1 MCAVGERMG
10 VPGGGTALH
19 EVIVAASSL
28 LDPSAL
34 ARVAVGEVRRVLG
47 VEGASVAFWDEE
59 ERLLVPLAID
69 DPHVPEPKPVFRSG
83 QGLIGEAFRRNAAVV
98 VSDYATE
105 LDHPA
110 AWAEVVSGLG
120 VPLHA
125 EGRLVGAISGQ
136 EYHPREFTAKDVELI
151 ELIAA
156 QVGPALG
163 TMRTLAR
170 AQRQMAEAMALA
182 TLLRR
187 GAEAE
192 HEDEVFELVSTTA
205 ICLLGADLAGLV
217 LHTAHKG
224 SAWCGVAGNRTDE
237 WRNRYYGREHPA
249 SATIFGGQTRIVR
262 GSNGGAF
269 DPEEF
274 PFFGAE
280 GICLGVSM
288 PLNRGTGTAS
298 RGALCLGW
306 RLDVEL
312 TPAHL
317 ELCEALAAFSGSMV
331 MATATRAERDVVVAN
346 APVLLMA
353 LDADGTIMMCDG
365 AAAAALGLGA
375 DEVGH
380 SLAELLPDEP
390 ALLRAVEAASPEDGP
405 AKFEI
410 AVRDRVLDIVVEVR
424 GGGTFL
430 IGTDVTDRCAAQG
443 ELRRRATE
451 DELTGLPNKAEIVR
465 RIAVALEHEPICV
478 VVADVRNFDHV
489 NEVVG
494 YEAADDLLR
503 LLGSRLAAD
512 IDDAIV
518 VGRVGGDEFAVA
530 TGAQG
535 LKQLGRRV
543 RESLEAFMAGGA
555 ASTLSVDVRCGLASS
570 AAGGDAQMLLRQAD
584 SALQI
589 ARRGAEAMVEWDA
602 EVAAQHRPQMA
613 VAQQLRRA
621 LEERTI
627 TLVYQPVVDLR
638 TGAVRRVEALARW
651 PKALEPVV
659 APDVFVPLAE
669 RLGRIVQLT
678 THVLDLALAEA
689 AAGLDVPVSVN
700 ISPHDVVNGDLPRLV
715 LERLDA
721 YNVDPSLLM
730 LELTE
735 HAALEARTDVLRTI
749 ADAGVAISVDDFGR
763 GWSSLETLKKLPA
776 QDLKLDRSYVERV
789 SHDRTDAALVRAA
802 VEVGHA
808 LGMEVV
814 AEGIE
819 DQVVL
824 EAVRGLGCDLAQG
837 YHLARP
843 MDADALRGW
852 LIEHR
857 DGSGWASGQGAS
869 SRSGLDSGES

>member
-1 MCAVGERMG
+1 MCGVGERTG
-10 VPGGGTALH
+10 VAGEDGALH

-34 ARVAVGEVRRVLG
+34 ARVAVAEVRRVLG

-98 VSDYATE
+98 VSDYAAE
-105 LDHPA
+105 LEHPA
-110 AWAEVVSGLG
+110 AWAKVVSGLG

-136 EYHPREFTAKDVELI
+136 EYQPREFTAKDVELI

-187 GAEAE
+187 GAEADNE
-192 HEDEVFELVSTTA
+192 EEIFELVSTTA

-217 LHTAHKG
+217 LHTVHKG
-224 SAWCGVAGNRTDE
+224 SAWCGVVGNRTEE
-237 WRNRYYGREHPA
+237 WRGRYYGAEHPA
-249 SATIFGGQTRIVR
+249 SATIFGGTTRIVR
-262 GSNGGAF
+262 GPNGGIY
-269 DPEEF
+269 DPKEF
-274 PFFGAE
+274 PFFAAE
-280 GICLGVSM
+280 EICLGVSM
-288 PLNRGTGTAS
+288 PLNRGAGNAS

-312 TPAHL
+312 TPAHID
-317 ELCEALAAFSGSMV
+317 LCEALAAFSGSMV
-331 MATATRAERDVVVAN
+331 MAAATRAERDVVVAN

-353 LDADGTIMMCDG
+353 LDGEGIVTMCDG

-375 DEVGH
+375 EQVGR

-390 ALLRAVEAASPEDGP
+390 ALLEAVGAASPEQGP
-405 AKFEI
+405 AQFEV
-410 AVRDRVLDIVVEVR
+410 AVRDRVLDVVVEVR

-465 RIAVALEHEPICV
+465 RMAEVLAHEPICV
-478 VVADVRNFDHV
+478 AVADVRNFDHV
-489 NEVVG
+489 NEAVG

-503 LLGSRLAAD
+503 LLGSRLAQD
-512 IDDAIV
+512 IGDAIV

-530 TGAQG
+530 TGAQS
-535 LKQLGRRV
+535 LQQLGKRV

-570 AAGGDAQMLLRQAD
+570 AAGGDAQTLLRQAD

-589 ARRGAEAMVEWDA
+589 ARRGTEAMVEWNA
-602 EVAAQHRPQMA
+602 EIAAAHRPQMA

-621 LEERTI
+621 LEERSF
-627 TLVYQPVVDLR
+627 TLVYQPVIDLR

-651 PKALEPVV
+651 PKALEPIVT
-659 APDVFVPLAE
+659 PDVFVPLAE

-678 THVLDLALAEA
+678 THVLDLALAEV

-715 LERLDA
+715 LERLGA
-721 YNVDPSLLM
+721 YNLAPSVLM

-735 HAALEARTDVLRTI
+735 HAALEAKTDVLRTL

-763 GWSSLETLKKLPA
+763 GWSSLETLKLLPA
-776 QDLKLDRSYVERV
+776 RDLKLDRSYVERV
-789 SHDRTDAALVRAA
+789 SQDHTDAALVRAA

-808 LGMEVV
+808 LAMEVV

-819 DQVVL
+819 DEVVL
-824 EAVRGLGCDLAQG
+824 ESVRELGCDLAQG

-843 MDADALRGW
+843 MDADALRVW
-852 LIEHR
+852 LAEHR
-857 DGSGWASGQGAS
+857 AGSG
-869 SRSGLDSGES
+869 SRAGSRAVDS

>member
-1 MCAVGERMG
+1 MCTVGERTG
-10 VPGGGTALH
+10 VTGGDSALH
-19 EVIVAASSL
+19 EVVVAASSL

-34 ARVAVGEVRRVLG
+34 ARVAVAEVRRVLG

-69 DPHVPEPKPVFRSG
+69 DPHVPEPTPVFRSG
-83 QGLIGEAFRRNAAVV
+83 QGLIGEAYRRNAAVV
-98 VSDYATE
+98 VSDYGSE
-105 LDHPA
+105 LEHPA

-120 VPLHA
+120 VPLYA

-136 EYHPREFTAKDVELI
+136 DYQPREFTAKDVELL

-170 AQRQMAEAMALA
+170 AQRQMAEAYALA

-192 HEDEVFELVSTTA
+192 NEEEVFNLVSTTA
-205 ICLLGADLAGLV
+205 IRLLGADLAGLV
-217 LHTAHKG
+217 LHTLHKG
-224 SAWCGVAGNRTDE
+224 SAWCGVVGNRTEE
-237 WRNRYYGREHPA
+237 WRNRYYGADHPA
-249 SATIFGGQTRIVR
+249 SATIFSGATRIVR
-262 GSNGGAF
+262 APSGSVF
-269 DPEEF
+269 ESQEF
-274 PFFGAE
+274 PFFAAE
-280 GICLGVSM
+280 DICLGVSI
-288 PLNRGTGTAS
+288 PLNHGAGTAS

-331 MATATRAERDVVVAN
+331 VAAATRAERDVVVAN

-353 LDADGTIMMCDG
+353 LNAEGIVTMCDG
-365 AAAAALGLGA
+365 AAAAAIGLGA
-375 DEVGH
+375 EQVGRAL
-380 SLAELLPDEP
+380 SEILPDEP
-390 ALLRAVEAASPEDGP
+390 ELLRAVEAACADQSA

-410 AVRDRVLDIVVEVR
+410 AVRDRILDTVIEVR
-424 GGGTFL
+424 DGGTFL
-430 IGTDVTDRCAAQG
+430 IGTDVTERCAAQH
-443 ELRRRATE
+443 ELRLRATE
-451 DELTGLPNKAEIVR
+451 DELTGLPNQAEIVR
-465 RIAVALEHEPICV
+465 RVAEALELESVCV

-489 NEVVG
+489 NEAVG
-494 YEAADDLLR
+494 YEAADELLR
-503 LLGSRLAAD
+503 LLGSRLAHD

-530 TGAQG
+530 AVGQG
-535 LKQLGRRV
+535 LRQLAQRV
-543 RESLEAFMAGGA
+543 RESLEAFMAGNA
-555 ASTLSVDVRCGLASS
+555 ASTLSVDVRCGLACSP
-570 AAGGDAQMLLRQAD
+570 AGGDAQMLLRQAD

-589 ARRGAEAMVEWDA
+589 ARRGTEAMVEWDA
-602 EVAAQHRPQMA
+602 QVAARHKPQLA

-621 LEERTI
+621 LEQRSF
-627 TLVYQPVVDLR
+627 TLVYQPVIDLK

-651 PKALEPVV
+651 PAAIKPAV

-669 RLGRIVQLT
+669 RLGRIAQLT

-700 ISPHDVVNGDLPRLV
+700 ISPHDVMNGDLPRMV
-715 LERLDA
+715 LERLAA
-721 YNVDPSLLM
+721 YSLEPSVLM

-735 HAALEARTDVLRTI
+735 HAALEAKTDVLRAI

-763 GWSSLETLKKLPA
+763 GWSSLETLKLLPA
-776 QDLKLDRSYVERV
+776 VDLKLDRSYVERV
-789 SHDRTDAALVRAA
+789 SEDHTDAALVRAA

-824 EAVRGLGCDLAQG
+824 ESVRELGCDLAQG

-843 MDADALRGW
+843 MDAQALRSW
-852 LIEHR
+852 LVQHR
-857 DGSGWASGQGAS
+857 SASDSGSGQP
-869 SRSGLDSGES
+869 

>member
-1 MCAVGERMG
+1 MG
-10 VPGGGTALH
+10 VTPGENALH
-19 EVIVAASSL
+19 EMIVAASSL

-47 VEGASVAFWDEE
+47 VDGASVAFWDEE

-69 DPHVPEPKPVFRSG
+69 DPHVPEPKPVYRAG

-98 VSDYATE
+98 VSDYAAE
-105 LDHPA
+105 LEHPPP
-110 AWAEVVSGLG
+110 WSKIVSGLG

-125 EGRLVGAISGQ
+125 DGRLVGAISGQ
-136 EYHPREFTAKDVELI
+136 NYRRSEFTSKDVEML
-151 ELIAA
+151 EVIAA

-187 GAEAE
+187 GAEADNE
-192 HEDEVFELVSTTA
+192 EEVFKLVSTTA
-205 ICLLGADLAGLV
+205 ICLLGADVAGLV
-217 LHTAHKG
+217 LHTLHKG
-224 SAWCGVAGNRTDE
+224 SAWCGVAGNRTDA
-237 WRNRYYGREHPA
+237 WRDRYYGPDHPA
-249 SATIFGGQTRIVR
+249 SATIFGGTTRIVR
-262 GSNGGAF
+262 GANGGLY
-269 DPEEF
+269 DPAEF

-280 GICLGVSM
+280 KICVGVSL
-288 PLNRGTGTAS
+288 PLNRGAGTAS

-312 TPAHL
+312 TPAHI

-331 MATATRAERDVVVAN
+331 VAAATRAERDVVVAN

-353 LDADGTIMMCDG
+353 LDHEGVVTMCDG
-365 AAAAALGLGA
+365 AAATALGLGA
-375 DEVGH
+375 DEIGRQ
-380 SLAELLPDEP
+380 LGELLPDEP
-390 ALLRAVEAASPEDGP
+390 ALLRAVESATPESGP
-405 AKFEI
+405 RTFEI
-410 AVRDRVLDIVVEVR
+410 AVRERVFDTVIEVR

-430 IGTDVTDRCAAQG
+430 IGTDVTDRCTAQS
-443 ELRRRATE
+443 ELFRRATE

-465 RIAVALEHEPICV
+465 RIAAALEDEPISV

-489 NEVVG
+489 NEAVG

-503 LLGSRLAAD
+503 LLGSRLAND

-530 TGAQG
+530 ARTQS
-535 LKQLGRRV
+535 LRQLGQRV
-543 RESLEAFMAGGA
+543 RESLEAFMSGGA

-570 AAGGDAQMLLRQAD
+570 SAGGDAQMLLRQAD

-589 ARRGAEAMVEWDA
+589 ARRGSEAMVEWDA
-602 EVAAQHRPQMA
+602 DVAAQHRPQMA

-621 LEERTI
+621 LEDRTF
-627 TLVYQPVVDLR
+627 TLVYQPVIDLR

-651 PKALEPVV
+651 PKAIEPVV
-659 APDVFVPLAE
+659 TPDVFVPLAE

-678 THVLDLALAEA
+678 THVLDLALAEI

-700 ISPHDVVNGDLPRLV
+700 ISPHDVINGDLPQLV

-721 YNVDPSLLM
+721 YNLDPGVLM

-735 HAALEARTDVLRTI
+735 HAALEAKTDVLRTI

-763 GWSSLETLKKLPA
+763 GWSSLETLKLLPA
-776 QDLKLDRSYVERV
+776 RDLKLDRSYVERV
-789 SHDRTDAALVRAA
+789 SEDHTDAALVRAA

-843 MDADALRGW
+843 MDAGALRGW
-852 LIEHR
+852 LARHR
-857 DGSGWASGQGAS
+857 AQAG
-869 SRSGLDSGES
+869 RS

>member
-1 MCAVGERMG
+1 M
-10 VPGGGTALH
+10 
-19 EVIVAASSL
+19 AASSL

-34 ARVAVGEVRRVLG
+34 ARVVVAEVRRVLG
-47 VEGASVAFWDEE
+47 VDGASVAFWDEE

-69 DPHVPEPKPVFRSG
+69 DPHVLEPDPVFRSG

-98 VSDYATE
+98 VADYATE
-105 LDHPA
+105 LEHPA
-110 AWAEVVSGLG
+110 AWAEVVSGIG

-136 EYHPREFTAKDVELI
+136 QYHRREFTANDVELI

-192 HEDEVFELVSTTA
+192 NEDEVFKLVSTTA

-217 LHTAHKG
+217 LHTVHKG

-237 WRNRYYGREHPA
+237 WRNRYYGLEHPA
-249 SATIFGGQTRIVR
+249 SATIFGGATRIVR
-262 GSNGGAF
+262 GPNGGAL

-280 GICLGVSM
+280 GVCLGLAI

-312 TPAHL
+312 PPAHL

-331 MATATRAERDVVVAN
+331 MATATRAERDAVVAN

-353 LDADGTIMMCDG
+353 LDAEGTITMCDG
-365 AAAAALGLGA
+365 AAAAALGVGA
-375 DEVGH
+375 EQIGR

-390 ALLRAVEAASPEDGP
+390 ELLHAVESAGPENGS
-405 AKFEI
+405 AHFEI
-410 AVRDRVLDIVVEVR
+410 AVRDRVLDTVVEASN
-424 GGGTFL
+424 GGIFL
-430 IGTDVTDRCAAQG
+430 IGTDVTERCAARG

-465 RIAVALEHEPICV
+465 RIAVALEHEPVCV
-478 VVADVRNFDHV
+478 VVTDVRNFDHV
-489 NEVVG
+489 NEAVG

-530 TGAQG
+530 ASAQG
-535 LKQLGRRV
+535 LKQLGQRV
-543 RESLEAFMAGGA
+543 RESLEAFMAGSS
-555 ASTLSVDVRCGLASS
+555 STLSVDVRCGLASS
-570 AAGGDAQMLLRQAD
+570 PAGGDAQMLLRQAD

-621 LEERTI
+621 LEDRTI
-627 TLVYQPVVDLR
+627 TLVYQPVIDLR

-651 PKALEPVV
+651 PKRVEPVV

-678 THVLDLALAEA
+678 THVLDLALAEV
-689 AAGLDVPVSVN
+689 AAGLGVPVSVN

-715 LERLDA
+715 VERLAA
-721 YNVDPSLLM
+721 YDVDPGLLM

-735 HAALEARTDVLRTI
+735 HAALEAKTDVLRTI
-749 ADAGVAISVDDFGR
+749 ADAGVTISIDDFGR
-763 GWSSLETLKKLPA
+763 GWSSFETLKRLPA
-776 QDLKLDRSYVERV
+776 RDLKLDRSYVERV
-789 SHDRTDAALVRAA
+789 SEDHTDAALVRAA

-824 EAVRGLGCDLAQG
+824 ESVRELGCDLAQG

-843 MDADALRGW
+843 MDAEALPGW
-852 LIEHR
+852 LADHR
-857 DGSGWASGQGAS
+857 DESGPAPGHGSSL
-869 SRSGLDSGES
+869 RSGPDAGES